1 MRGGTAPI
9 AFAQFW
15 RHRLAGNLA
24 AFIGCAIVVWAMT
37 QAPIAAVATL
47 RKTLVVFA
55 TLIGVTLL
63 GEPHRAQRALAL
75 LVILA
80 GVVAV
85 RLG

>member
-1 MRGGTAPI
+1 
-9 AFAQFW
+9 
-15 RHRLAGNLA
+15 
-24 AFIGCAIVVWAMT
+24 MT

-80 GVVAV
+80 RVVAV

>member
-1 MRGGTAPI
+1 LE
-9 AFAQFW
+9 AQVSRQPCGFY
-15 RHRLAGNLA
+15 RLRDCGLGDDPSANRR
-24 AFIGCAIVVWAMT
+24 
-37 QAPIAAVATL
+37 VATL